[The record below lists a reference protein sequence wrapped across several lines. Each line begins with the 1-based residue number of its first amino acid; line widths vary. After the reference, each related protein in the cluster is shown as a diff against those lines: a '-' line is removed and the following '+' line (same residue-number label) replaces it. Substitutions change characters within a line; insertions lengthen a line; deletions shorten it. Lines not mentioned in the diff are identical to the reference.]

1 MEITCGVKALPQR
14 LVVYGPEKIGKTT
27 LASKMPKPVFVDVEG
42 STSDLD
48 VARAPVPSSW
58 TALVDMVEQFA
69 RDHHGYETLVIDTA
83 DWAEK
88 LAITHVCAVNHF
100 TALGGQN
107 DFGRSYN
114 LLETEWRR
122 FLDSLSRVA
131 ASGMHV
137 CLLAHAGV
145 KPFRQPDLPDA
156 YDRWELKMEKKTA
169 AATKEWA
176 RAVLF
181 LNYKTYVVEGETGRK
196 RGTGGHRV
204 MYSTHTPAWDAG
216 NRAGLPDEMKLDYSE
231 IARLFTPAPT
241 PDAAPGAGDT
251 TAAAP
256 SAATQQQPQPTP
268 QPVKPEGGKEASTT
282 PAAPPPAD
290 PVPSGNGNGNGKSVA
305 FLRPLRE
312 LLERDGVTEREV
324 QLAVHRRGY
333 YPADTPLENYDPQFV
348 AGKLVAHW
356 DAVRKIVNEV
366 RKDAVV

>member
-1 MEITCGVKALPQR
+1 MQISSGVKSQPQR
-14 LVVYGPEKIGKTT
+14 IVIYGPEKIGKTT
-27 LASKMPKPVFVDVEG
+27 LASKMPKPVFIDVEG

-48 VARAPVPSSW
+48 VARTPQPESW

-83 DWAEK
+83 DWCEK
-88 LAITHVCAVNHF
+88 LAIAHVCAANHL

-114 LLETEWRR
+114 LLDTEWRR

-156 YDRWELKMEKKTA
+156 YDRWELKMEKKPA

-176 RAVLF
+176 RNLLF
-181 LNYKTYVVEGETGRK
+181 LNYKTYVVEDGNKK

-204 MYSTHTPAWDAG
+204 MYATHTPAWDAG
-216 NRAGLPDEMKLDYSE
+216 NRAGLPEESKLDYAA
-231 IARLFTPAPT
+231 IAKLFDTPAQTQPKPT
-241 PDAAPGAGDT
+241 
-251 TAAAP
+251 
-256 SAATQQQPQPTP
+256 PQPTP
-268 QPVKPEGGKEASTT
+268 QPVTPEGGNQASEKTAT
-282 PAAPPPAD
+282 PPPAD
-290 PVPSGNGNGNGKSVA
+290 PVAATEQPATGAA

-312 LLERDGVTEREV
+312 LMQRDGVSEHEL
-324 QLAVHRRGY
+324 QLAVHKRGY
-333 YPADTPLENYDPQFV
+333 YPADTPLANYDPQFV

-356 DAVRKIVNEV
+356 DAVKGFVNEV
-366 RKDAVV
+366 RKEAVLT